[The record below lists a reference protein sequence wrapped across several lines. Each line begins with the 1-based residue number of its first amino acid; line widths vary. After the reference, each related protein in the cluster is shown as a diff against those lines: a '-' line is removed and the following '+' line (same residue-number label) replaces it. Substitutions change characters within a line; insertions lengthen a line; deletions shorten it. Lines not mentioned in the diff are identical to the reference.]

1 LRDVNV
7 VGGVRRI
14 AMDVE
19 YVFRGLP
26 AEVWAIE
33 FTNVR
38 GDRVVQ
44 VVGTEYA
51 ARQAAEHYA
60 VANAVLL
67 RAPTSFQT
75 VPSDSV

>member
-1 LRDVNV
+1 
-7 VGGVRRI
+7 
-14 AMDVE
+14 MDVE

-33 FTNVR
+33 FTNIH
-38 GDRVVQ
+38 GERVVQ

-67 RAPTSFQT
+67 RAPTTFQA
-75 VPSDSV
+75 VPGDPV